1 MSFYIPFA
9 DMLDSFGVDLTVY
22 PYDSP
27 AKKAHFHYVGGE
39 KIEDDETPTAQ
50 PEARHEPVVP
60 FNPQDAFMAQF
71 LSGGEMEQGDLL
83 WISNKFYPKNSI
95 VEVPSQPGQKYRV
108 VDSSNWQG
116 YSDVVIYVLKG
127 DAKHP
132 DGR

>member
-9 DMLDSFGVDLTVY
+9 DMLGSFGVDLTVY

-71 LSGGEMEQGDLL
+71 LSGGEMEQGELL
-83 WISNKFYPKNSI
+83 WISTKLYPKNSI

-116 YSDVVIYVLKG
+116 YSDIVIYVLKG

-132 DGR
+132 YGR

>member
-27 AKKAHFHYVGGE
+27 AKKAHFNYVGGE

-71 LSGGEMEQGDLL
+71 LSGGEMEQGELL
-83 WISNKFYPKNSI
+83 WISTKLYPKNSI

-116 YSDVVIYVLKG
+116 YSDIVIYVLKG

-132 DGR
+132 YGR

>member
-71 LSGGEMEQGDLL
+71 LSGGEMEQGELL
-83 WISNKFYPKNSI
+83 WISTKLYPKNSI
-95 VEVPSQPGQKYRV
+95 VEVPSQPVQNYRV
-108 VDSSNWQG
+108 VYSSTCQG
-116 YSDVVIYVLKG
+116 YSDLVIYVLKG

-132 DGR
+132 YGR

>member
-1 MSFYIPFA
+1 MSFYIPLA
-9 DMLDSFGVDLTVY
+9 DMLDSFGVDLTVC

-71 LSGGEMEQGDLL
+71 LSGGEMEQGELL
-83 WISNKFYPKNSI
+83 WISTKLYPKNSI

-116 YSDVVIYVLKG
+116 YSDIVIYVLKG

-132 DGR
+132 YGR

>member
-9 DMLDSFGVDLTVY
+9 DMLDSFGVDLTVR

-27 AKKAHFHYVGGE
+27 AKKAHFHYVGGVRV
-39 KIEDDETPTAQ
+39 EDDDAPEVQ
-50 PEARHEPVVP
+50 PEQRHEPVVP
-60 FNPQDAFMAQF
+60 NNAQNSFMAQI
-71 LSGGEMEQGDLL
+71 LPGGEMEQGDLL
-83 WISNKFYPKNSI
+83 WISNKLYPKNSI

>member
-1 MSFYIPFA
+1 MSFYISFKK
-9 DMLDSFGVDLTVY
+9 MVNSFGVDLTVT
-22 PYDSP
+22 PYESP
-27 AKKAHFHYVGGE
+27 AKKPHFHYVGGE
-39 KIEDDETPTAQ
+39 RIEDDETPTAQ
-50 PEARHEPVVP
+50 SEARHEPVVP

-83 WISNKFYPKNSI
+83 WISNKLYPKNSI

-116 YSDVVIYVLKG
+116 YSDVVIHVLKG

>member
-71 LSGGEMEQGDLL
+71 LSGGEMEQGELL
-83 WISNKFYPKNSI
+83 WISTKLCPKNSI

-116 YSDVVIYVLKG
+116 YSDIVIYVLKG

-132 DGR
+132 YGR

>member
-71 LSGGEMEQGDLL
+71 LSGGEMEQGELL
-83 WISNKFYPKNSI
+83 WISTKLYPKNSI

-116 YSDVVIYVLKG
+116 YSDI
-127 DAKHP
+127 AI
-132 DGR
+132 